1 MQPSKSLALAAF
13 LALAAVTGPAAAA
26 VAAPAEP
33 VVLEAVVVTP
43 AARYTATEWQARQ
56 AARSVQAAVMLER
69 VIVTPSGHYT
79 VAQWQQ
85 RQQGLLPARHASQG
99 SRVKVWLKTVWKHFN
114 FQRLPVEA

>member
-1 MQPSKSLALAAF
+1 MPQSLILAATLLV
-13 LALAAVTGPAAAA
+13 LASSPLAQA
-26 VAAPAEP
+26 AAPAAEP
-33 VVLEAVVVTP
+33 VQLEAVIVTP
-43 AARYTATEWQARQ
+43 TARYSPAEWQARQ
-56 AARSVQAAVMLER
+56 AARTVQTAVMLER